1 MTLLPIIEREL
12 KVRAR
17 SGATYWVRFAVGIAG
32 ALLCVQQMIV
42 SGPLNTPAVVGRRVF
57 DEMTG
62 IAFLLCC
69 SACVLAVEAINT
81 ERREGTLGLLFL
93 TRVRSYDVLAGKLV
107 SVGATSLC
115 ALAALV
121 PALMIPV
128 LAGGVT
134 GSEAFRKAAG
144 LVATLL
150 FALGAGLCGS
160 AAHAQRSKAVFGA
173 VLIVVVIALGP
184 YLLVSIAGSA
194 SGVGRSVGLF
204 SPLVLLRAAGEVAY
218 QAAPGAYWSSL
229 VTVQALGWLLFAAA
243 GLQLQGSIGREGG
256 SEVVRPPPRP
266 KDLER
271 AVGLGRWRPD
281 KEEAGP
287 MEWLVYRQHGVSP
300 VAWGLA
306 VVALAFS
313 RLVSLATKPASGAS
327 TPVFWVL
334 AWPMGLAAAL
344 VGGGIVAW
352 IAGRFFARVR
362 QTGELELLLP
372 TPVGAENLLA
382 DQWKVL
388 KRTYV
393 WPVLGL
399 QLATLVPVAGMT
411 GWTSAGFASAM
422 PFECVLAAVLSFAN
436 TLLGTGALC
445 WLGLWFGLTARRQ
458 TNAIL
463 YAVSLAQGV
472 PWLASLVG
480 LVVSLAVVGPF
491 SRSLPAPYAVAS
503 WLAEAVILV
512 FYLGLIR
519 LARQRLLGELAGA
532 ESTKLDLRQ
541 TFSLAA
547 RHTVASLRSS
557 RDWLPS

>member
-1 MTLLPIIEREL
+1 MTFLPIIEREL
-12 KVRAR
+12 RVRAR

-32 ALLCVQQMIV
+32 ALLCMQQLIV

-57 DEMTG
+57 DEMAST
-62 IAFLLCC
+62 AFLLCC

-93 TRVRSYDVLAGKLV
+93 TRVRSFDVLAGKLV
-107 SVGATSLC
+107 SVGGTSLC

-134 GSEAFRKAAG
+134 GSEAFRKAAA
-144 LVATLL
+144 LLATLL
-150 FALGAGLCGS
+150 FALGAGLCG
-160 AAHAQRSKAVFGA
+160 AAAQAQRFKAVFGA
-173 VLIVVVIALGP
+173 VLIVAVTALGP
-184 YLLVSIAGSA
+184 FLFLSIAGSA
-194 SGVGRSVGLF
+194 SGVGNAVGLF
-204 SPLVLLRAAGEVAY
+204 SPLVLLIAAGDGAY
-218 QAAPGAYWSSL
+218 QAAPAFYWGSL
-229 VTVQALGWLLFAAA
+229 ATVQALGWLLLAGA
-243 GLQLQGSIGREGG
+243 GLQLQRSIGREGG
-256 SEVVRPPPRP
+256 AEVVRPPPTP

-287 MEWLVYRQHGVSP
+287 MEWLVYRQQGVSP
-300 VAWGLA
+300 TAWGAA

-313 RLVSLATKPASGAS
+313 RWVSLATKPLSGAS
-327 TPVFWVL
+327 APVFWVL

-344 VGGGIVAW
+344 VGGAIVAW
-352 IAGRFFARVR
+352 ISGRFFARVR
-362 QTGELELLLP
+362 RTGELELLLP
-372 TPVGAENLLA
+372 TPVGAEDLVA

-388 KRTYV
+388 KRMYA
-393 WPVLGL
+393 WPVLSL
-399 QLATLVPVAGMT
+399 QAAMLVPVAAMT
-411 GWTSAGFASAM
+411 GWSSAGFSSAM
-422 PFECVLAAVLSFAN
+422 PLESALAAVLSFAN
-436 TLLGTGALC
+436 TFLGTAALC

-480 LVVSLAVVGPF
+480 LVLGVAVVGPF
-491 SRSLPAPYAVAS
+491 SRVLPVSYAVVS
-503 WLAEAVILV
+503 WLPEAVTLV

-519 LARQRLLGELAGA
+519 LARRRLLAELAGA
-532 ESTKLDLRQ
+532 ESMKLDVRQ
-541 TFSLAA
+541 SILSAA
-547 RHTVASLRSS
+547 RDAVAALRNS
-557 RDWLPS
+557 RLWTPS